1 MQSLVREG
9 VIGSPAPRFV
19 VGVEHER
26 SISGSHEHVA
36 GVWTSSDEYFTRD
49 EVLRSLEL
57 GDAWWTLDDGRR
69 EPLRRV
75 THCPWPGCSVIPYLL
90 VAIRARMT
98 TERGRR

>member
-1 MQSLVREG
+1 MQSLVHED
-9 VIGSPAPRFV
+9 VSGSSGPRRV

-36 GVWTSSDEYFTRD
+36 GVWTSADEYFTRD
-49 EVLRSLEL
+49 EVLRSLERW
-57 GDAWWTLDDGRR
+57 DAWWTLGDGRR

-90 VAIRARMT
+90 VAANPRVT
-98 TERGRR
+98 TEQVRR

>member
-9 VIGSPAPRFV
+9 VTGSDSPRLV

-36 GVWTSSDEYFTRD
+36 GVWTSADEYFTRD
-49 EVLRSLEL
+49 EVLRSLER
-57 GDAWWTLDDGRR
+57 GDAWWTLGDGRR

-90 VAIRARMT
+90 VAVDARVAAD
-98 TERGRR
+98 RGRR